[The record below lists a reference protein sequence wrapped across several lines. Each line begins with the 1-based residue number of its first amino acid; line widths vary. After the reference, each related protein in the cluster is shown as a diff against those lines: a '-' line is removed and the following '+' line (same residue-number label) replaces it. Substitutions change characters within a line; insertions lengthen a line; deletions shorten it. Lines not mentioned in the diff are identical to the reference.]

1 MCDPDALEVLFDLVE
16 DVGGD
21 EVDVINRVEPVLQS
35 AQRLPDLIPKATKSR
50 RTLTVRRQ
58 CRYVHSTPDSTE
70 SYLRGD
76 VHSASM
82 S

>member
-21 EVDVINRVEPVLQS
+21 EVDVINGVKTVLQS
-35 AQRLPDLIPKATKSR
+35 AQRLPNLIPKAAETGG
-50 RTLTVRRQ
+50 TLTARRQ
-58 CRYVHSTPDSTE
+58 CRYVHSITDSKE